1 MASNIKFKRSAVQ
14 NRVPTTAQ
22 LELGELALNTY
33 DGKLY
38 TEINTGSASV
48 VEIGSKLSSLVVD
61 GDNGGGNGDVV
72 FHGATAGRDL
82 TWDASINR
90 LHIAD
95 NADLAFGDGNDL
107 IINHT
112 GNHSFIQDAGQGHL
126 ILLSNSLYLQ
136 NTSGTETY
144 FKAINNNQV
153 DLYHNNA
160 IRVTTT
166 VDGADISGTGS
177 LKLPVGTTAQRSG
190 SPTAGDMRYNS
201 TTGSFEGYTNGWG
214 ELGGAGIGIGSTSV
228 NPGSGVVGH
237 IVGVGYTTINFVGA
251 GLSVT
256 GYGSTVVVDIGNA
269 VSRKYGRKIHSYTA
283 TNNQTTFTGL
293 SYTDG
298 ASQVSVY
305 LNGAKLS
312 AATYTATSG
321 NTVVLGTGAS
331 VDDEVEILVL
341 DSGVDITR
349 TVHSF
354 TATAG
359 QTAFTGLGYERGENL
374 DVYLNGIRLAQS
386 DYTATNGTSITLAVG
401 ASVGDILEIVDMG
414 PGAQWESGFGED
426 NDDIFRF
433 NGGVGIGTTN
443 PTDKLNIVGNAE
455 ILGILTAT
463 TFKGDGS
470 QLTGVTQT
478 TINSNADNRIITGSG
493 TANTLNGESTLT
505 YGGTEL
511 LISNA
516 SPSVKL
522 NDTDNSGVVDINNVG
537 GAAVFQSTGDTLF
550 ETNSTER
557 LRINS
562 SGQVSLGNNPTVAS
576 DAGLHIELTGA
587 REYLRLNADAGNTNA
602 YIEIQAD
609 DNRRKALIFKSGGT
623 RRGVIGVGDSD
634 EATNATSL
642 FFSASSNIA
651 GNSPHMVITSAGKVG
666 VAQASPDY
674 ALDVTG
680 DIGFTAQMRGAS
692 GSASA
697 PAYSFDGDSDSGM
710 FRSGVNTLSFATSGT
725 ARVTVTDAT
734 TTVANNLTVTGNLQV
749 DGTNTVVNS
758 TTMTV
763 DDKNIV
769 LGSGAAND
777 AAADGGGITLESGNG
792 NKTWNWVDATDAWT
806 SSEHIHLG
814 DDKQLLLGTS
824 SDFKIYHSNALG
836 NVIAAPQGHTTK
848 FYGPQVEM
856 YSLDGTKKSF
866 VSDSDASV
874 ELYENN
880 VKKFE
885 TTGTGVNITGVTVDD
900 GATHDGDVIFYGAS
914 YNMVWDKSDNALR
927 VNDSARIKFGTHK
940 DLHIYH
946 NGSNSV
952 IREEGTGNLNLQTT
966 GGNVDILV
974 NTTEH
979 AAKFISN
986 GAVELYH
993 DNSKK
998 FETQANGITVTGGV
1012 YSDGLICGDN
1022 DKVELGTGA
1031 DLTIWHN
1038 GSHSFLDK
1046 ISGAT
1051 GNLYIR
1057 SFDSGSVMI
1066 ESGNG
1071 STGSE
1076 NAIVCNGN
1084 SSVDLYHSGTWRLKT
1099 TSSGVETNG
1108 EVTCGNVNASGE
1120 FNMTGNG
1127 EKYLDFFTLAN
1138 SNTVT
1143 FRHHN
1148 PSGNG
1153 FETFATFTAN
1163 GAATLS
1169 YDGNTKFATR
1179 SDGVKITGEIY
1190 LDDNSDIKIGT
1201 SQDINIW
1208 HNGTS
1213 SGFDNKTGH
1222 LYIRGNS
1229 AGDVGGNIYIQA
1241 LLGENSINCINDGA
1255 VELYHNGS
1263 LRLYT
1268 SNAGSVCKRQSGG
1281 ATEFDVIGCEGNDGT
1296 IRLLSDDG
1304 DDNADYWRMV
1314 AAHVGNEF
1322 SLQSY
1327 AGGSWQKVL
1336 RATDSRSI
1344 ELMYQGS
1351 KKIQTTSDGFYSY
1364 GNINAYGSDGG
1375 NSNGQLNI
1383 RCTGSAVYSFINFYN
1398 SAGNANTQILTH
1410 GGNTIF
1416 YDAAHHNHVV
1426 SGTETIELTST
1437 GWHPRTSSINI
1448 DLGTSSKPWRTLYAD
1463 SIDIEGHDIIRH
1475 NDHNLIIRNAT
1486 NAGSSGICGESSNG
1500 TFQYQIYGNGGA
1512 YGFLDGKWANWD
1524 IQKTVGGELAVDVG
1538 GTLYTVYHTG
1548 NSSSLSGGV
1557 HANAMSKMT
1566 SSGTWNKPSGCTMI
1580 KVTVTAG
1587 GGGGGSHNA
1596 DDAHGGGGAGGT
1608 SIKWI
1613 DVTSIS
1619 SVSVTVGSGGGGG
1632 AGNQQSS
1639 GNGGGAS
1646 SFGSH
1651 CSASGGGHPT
1661 AWGRGGGGGGAS
1673 GGDLNLQGGGGGSGN
1688 IDGQGNEEAGGTGGG
1703 SYWGGG
1709 QSGGTAWGQRHSGGT
1724 YGTGGAGSHAGTD
1737 NDGADGN
1744 GGIVVIEHFY

>member
-38 TEINTGSASV
+38 TEINTGSAAV

-61 GDNGGGNGDVV
+61 GANGGGNGDVTL
-72 FHGATAGRDL
+72 HGTTAGKDL
-82 TWDASINR
+82 LWDYSANQLVFANDTEIKFGVNASNTDRPLFIKYQSSNTR
-90 LHIAD
+90 NQVTGKYIDFNVADARFKDIDNGNHIAKFWQSKVV
-95 NADLAFGDGNDL
+95 LCDGN
-107 IINHT
+107 
-112 GNHSFIQDAGQGHL
+112 GNDRL
-126 ILLSNSLYLQ
+126 ET
-136 NTSGTETY
+136 TSGG
-144 FKAINNNQV
+144 V
-153 DLYHNNA
+153 D
-160 IRVTTT
+160 IF
-166 VDGADISGTGS
+166 GTGA
-177 LKLPVGTTAQRSG
+177 LKVPVGTTAQRQG
-190 SPTAGDMRYNS
+190 SATAGDIRYNS
-201 TTGSFEGYTNGWG
+201 TLAAFEGYTNGWG
-214 ELGGAGIGIGSTSV
+214 ELGGGGIGIGSTSV

-443 PTDKLNIVGNAE
+443 PTDKLNIVGNVE

-463 TFKGDGS
+463 TFS
-470 QLTGVTQT
+470 GVDTDKIEEGNT
-478 TINSNADNRIITGSG
+478 SVETVDTGSDGYIKFITEG
-493 TANTLNGESTLT
+493 TEKARIRTDGNMGIGFNATNPQYQLMLQDTLNTAYSAS
-505 YGGTEL
+505 GTNAVL
-511 LISNA
+511 SVGNVNSGAATNSSGIHMYSDGNGRGVVNLNCLNNSSNA
-516 SPSVKL
+516 S
-522 NDTDNSGVVDINNVG
+522 
-537 GAAVFQSTGDTLF
+537 
-550 ETNSTER
+550 
-557 LRINS
+557 
-562 SGQVSLGNNPTVAS
+562 
-576 DAGLHIELTGA
+576 
-587 REYLRLNADAGNTNA
+587 ADFS
-602 YIEIQAD
+602 IQT
-609 DNRRKALIFKSGGT
+609 RHGGT
-623 RRGVIGVGDSD
+623 LAERFR
-634 EATNATSL
+634 
-642 FFSASSNIA
+642 
-651 GNSPHMVITSAGKVG
+651 ITSNGKVG
-666 VAQASPDY
+666 IAQASPDY
-674 ALDVTG
+674 ELDVTG
-680 DIGFTAQMRGAS
+680 SIGLTGAIRGAS
-692 GSASA
+692 GSQGA
-697 PAYSFDGDSDSGM
+697 PAYSFDGDSDTGM
-710 FRSGVNTLSFATSGT
+710 WRGGLNTLSFATGGIQ
-725 ARVTVTDAT
+725 RVYINNTT
-734 TTVANNLTVTGNLQV
+734 TTVSNNLTVTGNLQV

-792 NKTWNWVDATDAWT
+792 NKTFNWVDSTDAWT

-866 VSDSDASV
+866 VSDADASV
-874 ELYENN
+874 ELYHNNAKKIETTSSGVIVTGGVTADGFTLGDNEIIQFGASNDLKIFHNGSHSYIADLGTGDLRITGSAVHIQNAAQSENMLKCFQDGQVELYYDN
-880 VKKFE
+880 TKRFE
-885 TTGTGVNITGVTVDD
+885 TTNTGISITGNISLPSGNLYAGDGRKLMIGTSDDLQLFHNGTDSFIHNATGDLVIKADSFKVRNGAESEKLLDAYANGAVNLYHNDSKKLETTSAGVSVTGDIWLSSGNINLADSTGGSNNRIKLGTGDD
-900 GATHDGDVIFYGAS
+900 LQVYHDGSNGYL
-914 YNMVWDKSDNALR
+914 YNSG
-927 VNDSARIKFGTHK
+927 SGT
-940 DLHIYH
+940 LILQG
-946 NGSNSV
+946 NGSNNV
-952 IREEGTGNLNLQTT
+952 NLRAKSGENAI
-966 GGNVDILV
+966 ILV
-974 NTTEH
+974 PD
-979 AAKFISN
+979 

-993 DNSKK
+993 DGTRKAYTNS
-998 FETQANGITVTGGV
+998 GGFALD
-1012 YSDGLICGDN
+1012 SHLIMGD
-1022 DKVELGTGA
+1022 DDIIKLGNGA
-1031 DLTIWHN
+1031 DVQIYHN
-1038 GSHSFLDK
+1038 GS
-1046 ISGAT
+1046 
-1051 GNLYIR
+1051 
-1057 SFDSGSVMI
+1057 
-1066 ESGNG
+1066 
-1071 STGSE
+1071 E
-1076 NAIVCNGN
+1076 NRV
-1084 SSVDLYHSGTWRLKT
+1084 W
-1099 TSSGVETNG
+1099 
-1108 EVTCGNVNASGE
+1108 
-1120 FNMTGNG
+1120 
-1127 EKYLDFFTLAN
+1127 
-1138 SNTVT
+1138 
-1143 FRHHN
+1143 
-1148 PSGNG
+1148 
-1153 FETFATFTAN
+1153 TAN
-1163 GAATLS
+1163 GSLDIRTTTANNVEILANDK
-1169 YDGNTKFATR
+1169 YAVWCE
-1179 SDGVKITGEIY
+1179 SDGMT
-1190 LDDNSDIKIGT
+1190 
-1201 SQDINIW
+1201 
-1208 HNGTS
+1208 
-1213 SGFDNKTGH
+1213 
-1222 LYIRGNS
+1222 
-1229 AGDVGGNIYIQA
+1229 A
-1241 LLGENSINCINDGA
+1241 
-1255 VELYHNGS
+1255 LYHNGTRKIQTHFNGALIKAAGS
-1263 LRLYT
+1263 SACEVHVQADNGDDNNDKWKLYANTDGTFGIASYASGDAWKKGILCTGQGKTQLYHNDTSRLETSSTGIWVNGTIGAEGLAFGDNKKLILGAQLEIYHDGTNSFINSKVNNLRIQRNGSDHIQLESDGDVWIKGSVYPWTNNTYTLGGSSYQWLRLYT
-1268 SNAGSVCKRQSGG
+1268 SEVS
-1281 ATEFDVIGCEGNDGT
+1281 
-1296 IRLLSDDG
+1296 
-1304 DDNADYWRMV
+1304 
-1314 AAHVGNEF
+1314 VGN
-1322 SLQSY
+1322 
-1327 AGGSWQKVL
+1327 
-1336 RATDSRSI
+1336 
-1344 ELMYQGS
+1344 
-1351 KKIQTTSDGFYSY
+1351 
-1364 GNINAYGSDGG
+1364 
-1375 NSNGQLNI
+1375 
-1383 RCTGSAVYSFINFYN
+1383 
-1398 SAGNANTQILTH
+1398 H
-1410 GGNTIF
+1410 
-1416 YDAAHHNHVV
+1416 
-1426 SGTETIELTST
+1426 
-1437 GWHPRTSSINI
+1437 
-1448 DLGTSSKPWRTLYAD
+1448 TLAK
-1463 SIDIEGHDIIRH
+1463 H
-1475 NDHNLIIRNAT
+1475 NDHNLIVRNNT
-1486 NAGSSGICGESSNG
+1486 TSGSSGICAESSNG
-1500 TFQYQIYGNGGA
+1500 TFNYQIYGNGGA

-1524 IQKTVGGELAVDVG
+1524 LQKTVGGQLAIDVG
-1538 GTLYTVYHTG
+1538 GTMYTVYHAG

-1557 HANAMSKMT
+1557 HSNAMSKMT
-1566 SSGTWNKPSGCTMI
+1566 SSGTWSRPSGCTLI

-1639 GNGGGAS
+1639 GNGGGSS

-1661 AWGRGGGGGGAS
+1661 TWGRGGGGGGAS

-1688 IDGQGNEEAGGTGGG
+1688 IDGQGNEEAGGTGGA
-1703 SYWGGG
+1703 SFWGGG